1 MKKKVLV
8 LALCLF
14 LVGLSACS
22 AVGPYGPSLYELAL
36 ERAPTVTAPDG
47 SVRKS
52 DVTIADVDAMQR
64 VTTTDKTWEKR
75 DHRSQAFSIGATL
88 TDATFGLAPAGIG
101 LFIDASPIGP
111 IVGAAKTILSTVVK
125 LVDPEQR
132 IEAYATGR
140 DMLAAA
146 KDHYLEAQKGVV
158 SATQLTDPGR
168 ALAKKNDCAIRVVED
183 AVSRRVPK
191 VTELICATGK

>member
-1 MKKKVLV
+1 MKEKVLV
-8 LALCLF
+8 LALCLS

-22 AVGPYGPSLYELAL
+22 AVSPYGPTLYELAQ
-36 ERAPTVTAPDG
+36 ERAPIVTAPDG
-47 SVRKS
+47 SVKKG

-75 DHRSQAFSIGATL
+75 DHRSQAFSVGATA
-88 TDATFGLAPAGIG
+88 TDAVLGLAPAALG

-111 IVGAAKTILSTVVK
+111 IFGAASTVLRTVVN
-125 LVDPEQR
+125 LVNPEQR

-146 KDHYLEAQKGVV
+146 KDRYLEAQKGVV
-158 SATQLTDPGR
+158 SATQLTEPGR

-183 AVSRRVPK
+183 TVSRRVPK
-191 VTELICATGK
+191 VTELICASGN